1 MNHEKISSVPFCSNG
16 LFQACLFV
24 FFCLSILNTLACEK
38 KKPEAPAPPVV
49 EIVEVLQKDVPIF
62 MEWVGTADGFVNAT
76 IRAQVQGYLIK
87 QNYREGDFIKKG
99 QILFEIDPRTF
110 QAAVDQ
116 AEGQLAV
123 QQASWDTARANLKRI
138 KPLAEQNAV
147 SQKDLDDAIGKEQAS
162 HASVIAAKAAVDKAK
177 LELGFTKITSPVDG
191 IAGVAKA
198 QLGNLVGPGS
208 TEELTTVSTVNPI
221 KVYAQISEQ
230 EYLKAMERPKGSAAK
245 IPLELILAD
254 GAIYQHKG
262 EFSFADREVDVRTG
276 TIKVATIFPNPG
288 NLLRP
293 GQFGKIRAQMSIEK
307 NALLIPQRAVTEM
320 QGRYLVAVIGSD
332 NKVGIRP
339 VKATEKVG
347 SQWIIKEGLKP
358 GERIVAEGIQKVKEG
373 MTVNPKPF
381 GEEAQPKPEAP
392 GKPESKQEPT
402 AQPGRR

>member
-1 MNHEKISSVPFCSNG
+1 MKRLKSSRVFSSPQKLLQGCF
-16 LFQACLFV
+16 FI
-24 FFCLSILNTLACEK
+24 FFCMTILSMPACEK
-38 KKPEAPAPPVV
+38 KKPEAPAPPAVDVV
-49 EIVEVLQKDVPIF
+49 EVIEKDVPIYQ
-62 MEWVGTADGFVNAT
+62 EWVGTADGFVNAT
-76 IRAQVQGYLIK
+76 IRAQVQGYLIR
-87 QNYREGDFIKKG
+87 QNYREGDVVRKG
-99 QILFEIDPRTF
+99 QTLFEIDPRTF

-123 QQASWDTARANLKRI
+123 QQASWDTAKANLKRI
-138 KPLAEQNAV
+138 RPLAEQNAV

-177 LELGFTKITSPVDG
+177 LELGFTKITSPVEG

-198 QLGNLVGPGS
+198 QLGNLVGPGL

-230 EYLKAMERPKGSAAK
+230 EYMKAMENRKQVTVK
-245 IPLELILAD
+245 KPLDLILSD
-254 GAIYQHKG
+254 GTIYPHKG

-276 TIKVATIFPNPG
+276 TIKIATVFPNPG

-293 GQFGKIRAQMSIEK
+293 GQFGKIKAQMSIEK
-307 NALLIPQRAVTEM
+307 NALLIPQRAITEM

-339 VKATEKVG
+339 VKPTEKVG
-347 SQWIIKEGLKP
+347 SEWIIKEGLNP
-358 GERIVAEGIQKVKEG
+358 GERIVAEGVQKVKEG

-381 GEEAQPKPEAP
+381 TPGAPEAQGAVKPETKPAAP
-392 GKPESKQEPT
+392 APAEK
-402 AQPGRR
+402 R

>member
-1 MNHEKISSVPFCSNG
+1 MSHIKIPRMSFDVNG
-16 LFQACLFV
+16 LLRACLFV
-24 FFCLSILNTLACEK
+24 LFCLTMLNMVACQK
-38 KKPEAPAPPVV
+38 KKLEALPPPAV
-49 EIVEVLQKDVPIF
+49 EVVEVLQKDVPIF

-87 QNYREGDFIKKG
+87 QDYREGEVVRKG
-99 QILFEIDPRTF
+99 QTLFEIDPRTF

-198 QLGNLVGPGS
+198 QLGNLVGPGV

-221 KVYAQISEQ
+221 KVYVQLSEQ
-230 EYLKAMERPKGSAAK
+230 EYMKGMEAK
-245 IPLELILAD
+245 KQPRKLALELILAD
-254 GAIYQHKG
+254 GTLYSHKG

-276 TIKVATIFPNPG
+276 TIKIATIFPNPG

-293 GQFGKIRAQMSIEK
+293 GQFGKVRAATSIK
-307 NALLIPQRAVTEM
+307 KDALLIPQRAVTEM
-320 QGRYLVAVIGSD
+320 QGNYLVAVVGPD
-332 NKVGIRP
+332 NKVSIRP
-339 VKATEKVG
+339 VKAGQWYGT
-347 SQWIIKEGLKP
+347 QWIINEGLKP
-358 GERIVAEGIQKVKEG
+358 GEKVVAEGTQKVKDG
-373 MTVNPKPF
+373 VIVVPKPF
-381 GEEAQPKPEAP
+381 GAEKPQEAEKAAPSEKGQEAPAKPE
-392 GKPESKQEPT
+392 Q
-402 AQPGRR
+402 R